1 MRADAQEESFM
12 AKETEEIRRRWQES
26 SFYWKKNRDV
36 IEQMFGPISKA
47 LIESAALNSD
57 DRVLDL
63 AGGIG
68 EPSLTIAQN
77 YGNHLS
83 ITFTDVVFEMI
94 LAAQTEA
101 SKRNIYNIQFCQCS
115 GDHLPFA
122 DGSFNAVVSR
132 LGIMFFPDTKRA
144 LTEITRVLRPNGRA
158 SFAVWHRREF
168 TPMHEIV
175 STVLEKFIPS
185 EPVPFDAP
193 DPFRFSQEG
202 RLKDLL
208 KDAGFSST
216 SEKVLDFEIKLP
228 LNFPEFWQVRS
239 EMSDTL
245 RDKLNQL
252 NPTQKEKLYKRLE
265 SKFRPYFAT
274 GTFES
279 SARIIVV
286 SGTKVE

>member
-1 MRADAQEESFM
+1 MYMAQES
-12 AKETEEIRRRWQES
+12 EEIRRRWHES

-36 IEQMFGPISKA
+36 IERMFAPISKA
-47 LIESAALNSD
+47 LIESAGLNSE

-68 EPSLTIAQN
+68 EPSLTIAN
-77 YGNHLS
+77 RYGDRLS

-94 LAAQTEA
+94 QAAQTEA

-122 DGSFNAVVSR
+122 DDSFNAVVSR

-144 LTEITRVLRPNGRA
+144 LNEITRVLRPNGRA

-175 STVLEKFIPS
+175 SKVLEEFIPS
-185 EPVPFDAP
+185 EPVSYDAP

-202 RLKDLL
+202 RLKNLL
-208 KDAGFSST
+208 RDAGLSPV
-216 SEKVLDFEIKLP
+216 SEKVIDFEIKLP
-228 LNFPEFWQVRS
+228 LNFQEFWQVRS

-245 RDKLNQL
+245 RDKLIQL
-252 NPTQKEKLYKRLE
+252 TPTQKEKLYERME
-265 SKFRPYFAT
+265 VEFRPYFLT
-274 GTFES
+274 GELET
-279 SARIIVV
+279 SARVIVV
-286 SGTKVE
+286 SGTKGE